1 MNWLVT
7 WFKFDSHT
15 SVIYIFDF
23 KKQIKNT
30 VIFNANFMIFQ
41 VPGEKI

>member
-1 MNWLVT
+1 MNWLET

-15 SVIYIFDF
+15 SVTYIFDF

-30 VIFNANFMIFQ
+30 AIFNANFMIFQ

>member
-1 MNWLVT
+1 MNWLET

-23 KKQIKNT
+23 KKQIKDT
-30 VIFNANFMIFQ
+30 AIFNANFMIFQ